1 MTNLSIQELERIYDK
16 LALAIDA
23 ATPQHAELFLVKLA
37 ILAAEALGDADRFN
51 TMIEAAGQDL

>member
-1 MTNLSIQELERIYDK
+1 MANLSIPELERVYDN

-37 ILAAEALGDADRFN
+37 ILAAEALGDAERFN
-51 TMIEAAGQDL
+51 TLIAAASEDL